1 MSKKHLLVIDDEAD
15 LLTLLESRL
24 RHSGYEVSTAL
35 TAASGLAAATQGR
48 PDLILLDI
56 SLPDGDGFD
65 VCKSL
70 RSQAATRRIPVIML
84 TARGAA
90 TDEVLGLELGA
101 DDYVTKPYD
110 YRVLETRIKRL
121 LGRESAAAGSG
132 ASDLRRDDD
141 VLASGDLT
149 IDLRARRVRIADKE
163 IDLTPLEY
171 RILAL
176 LASDPRR
183 VFSREELIE
192 TTWKNDKDVS
202 RAIKVNNHINN
213 LRKKL
218 GPCADRVET
227 VHGSGYRFHA

>member
-1 MSKKHLLVIDDEAD
+1 MYKKHLLVIDDEAD

-24 RHSGYEVSTAL
+24 RHSGYDVSTAL
-35 TAASGLAAATQGR
+35 TAAEGLAAAVR
-48 PDLILLDI
+48 NKPDLILLDI

-70 RSQAATRRIPVIML
+70 RGQASTRRIPVIML

-121 LGRESAAAGSG
+121 LQKGIETADQVRTTGDAIE
-132 ASDLRRDDD
+132 
-141 VLASGDLT
+141 SGDLT
-149 IDLRARRVRIADKE
+149 IDLRGRRVYLSGNE
-163 IDLTPLEY
+163 LGLTQLEF
-171 RILAL
+171 RILST

-183 VFSREELIE
+183 IFSREELIK
-192 TTWKNDKDVS
+192 TTWKDDKKDTS

-213 LRKKL
+213 LRNKL
-218 GPCADRVET
+218 GSAADRVET
-227 VHGSGYRFHA
+227 VHGSGYRFRA

>member
-1 MSKKHLLVIDDEAD
+1 MSKKHILVIDDEAD

-35 TAASGLAAATQGR
+35 TAADGLAAAR
-48 PDLILLDI
+48 RNKPDLILLDI

-70 RSQAATRRIPVIML
+70 RGQAATKRIPVIML

-101 DDYVTKPYD
+101 DDYITKPYD

-121 LGRESAAAGSG
+121 LQKESG
-132 ASDLRRDDD
+132 AAEGVRVSEDWIESGE
-141 VLASGDLT
+141 LA
-149 IDLRARRVRIADKE
+149 IDLRGRRAHLAGKE
-163 IDLTPLEY
+163 LELTALEF
-171 RILAL
+171 RILST
-176 LASDPRR
+176 LASDPKR

-192 TTWKNDKDVS
+192 ITWKNEKKDVS

-213 LRKKL
+213 LRNKL
-218 GPCADRVET
+218 GSSADRVET
-227 VHGSGYRFHA
+227 VHGSGYRFRA